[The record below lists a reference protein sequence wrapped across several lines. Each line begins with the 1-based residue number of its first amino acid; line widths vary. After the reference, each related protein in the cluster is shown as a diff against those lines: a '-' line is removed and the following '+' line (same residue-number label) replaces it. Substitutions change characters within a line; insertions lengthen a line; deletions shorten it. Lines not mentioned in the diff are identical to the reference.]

1 LVAALLGVPAVAG
14 AQNTGLVY
22 GTVRDTA
29 GRPVPAQVLLVGGRA
44 AAYAAANGGYRLVV
58 PAGDVLVRAAFIQY
72 APVQTI
78 VHVAAGDS
86 VSHDFVLT
94 PSIGWLSQDVFEL
107 GPVITTAAK
116 RSQLLDLAVTSIA
129 LVTDSEIARR
139 AINTIDEA
147 VGKAPAVQFLNGQV
161 NIRGS
166 SGYVQG
172 LGSRV
177 LLLVDGV
184 PMNQGDRGGID
195 WDVIPVDQ
203 VQRVEIVKGAG
214 SVLYG
219 SAALGGVVNLITR
232 GLPTGFHAR
241 LRTTAGFYANPPND
255 VWRFRDFTGGEGGAD
270 VAASYGTAALRGAF
284 AAGARHS
291 DGYRQQDRD
300 DHWQLAGKGE
310 WLAAPNLRVRLSGA
324 WANDDNQ
331 TALRWCVQGAC
342 DTRGQSYQPFMT
354 DTADLGARRA
364 SGKGCMSGAVER
376 TVSDQLAWTGRASW
390 SRTHFQDLF
399 PTGSDYAIADLFG
412 GELRAVATP
421 TPDQVVTVGGEAA
434 LSNVTSDF
442 FGVHTQGE
450 YAAYGESERRHGA
463 LRFTVGARADFLTV
477 DGGGMTAVVSP
488 RAGVV
493 IPSGVGTW
501 RLSAGRGF
509 RAPSIAERFVTTV
522 VDGFPVIP
530 NPNLSP
536 EVAWSFEV
544 GHARPI
550 GQWLHADAALFW
562 TEAQHLIEPN
572 IDTVQGQIQFRNLQ
586 RARWAGLDLALRARP
601 FSDRLAT
608 SAAYTFLYARELATD
623 STPERALGFRPR
635 HLLTLSVD
643 YALGPAAL
651 GADFRYSSRMDR
663 VEIFESEPRI
673 AAKVLDLRAQYGR
686 GPLAAHLLVAN
697 ALNYIYSLVPRTLEP
712 VRTVTLTLVYSY

>member
-1 LVAALLGVPAVAG
+1 MRRALVCAVLLGAPVIVSG
-14 AQNTGLVY
+14 QNTGILY
-22 GTVRDTA
+22 GVMRDTA
-29 GRPVPAQVLLVGGRA
+29 GSPLPFGHVRGAGREAFGDSLGRYRIELPAGLVYLTASRIGF
-44 AAYAAANGGYRLVV
+44 YRHTLDVTV
-58 PAGDVLVRAAFIQY
+58 PAGDSLHLDIR
-72 APVQTI
+72 
-78 VHVAAGDS
+78 
-86 VSHDFVLT
+86 FV
-94 PSIGWLSQDVFEL
+94 PGIPIEMQ
-107 GPVITTAAK
+107 PVITTAGK
-116 RSQLLDLAVTSIA
+116 RSQLLDLAVTSVAI
-129 LVTDSEIARR
+129 VTDSEISRR

-166 SGYVQG
+166 TGYVQG

-177 LLLVDGV
+177 LLLVDGI
-184 PMNQGDRGGID
+184 PMNQGDRGGIN

-214 SVLYG
+214 SALYG

-232 GLPTGFHAR
+232 DLPPGFHTR

-255 VWRFRDFTGGEGGAD
+255 VWRFRDFTGGAGGLD
-270 VAASYGTAALRGAF
+270 VAASYGSETLRGAF

-310 WLAAPNLRVRLSGA
+310 WLAAPNLHVRLSGA
-324 WANDDNQ
+324 WANDDYQ
-331 TALRWCVQGAC
+331 VPLRWCVQGAC
-342 DTRGQSYQPFMT
+342 DTRGQSYQPFMV
-354 DTADLGARRA
+354 DTSDLGAHTTSA
-364 SGKGCMSGAVER
+364 KGFIAGTVER
-376 TVSDQLAWTGRASW
+376 TVSDRLTWTGRASW
-390 SRTHFQDLF
+390 SRTHFEDLF
-399 PTGSDYAIADLFG
+399 QTSSEFAIADLFG
-412 GELRAVATP
+412 GELRAVMTP

-434 LSNVTSDF
+434 LSSVTSDF
-442 FGVHTQGE
+442 FGVHNQGE
-450 YAAYGESERRHGA
+450 YAAYGESERRHGV

-488 RAGVV
+488 RAGLV
-493 IPSGVGTW
+493 IPSGGGAW
-501 RLSAGRGF
+501 RFSAGRGF

-522 VDGFPVIP
+522 VDGLPVIP
-530 NPNLSP
+530 NPNLQP

-572 IDTVQGQIQFRNLQ
+572 VDTVQGQIQFRNLQ

-601 FSDRLAT
+601 FTERLAT
-608 SAAYTFLYARELATD
+608 SAAYTFLYARELGAD
-623 STPERALGFRPR
+623 STPDRPLAFRPR
-635 HLLTLSVD
+635 HLLTLSAD
-643 YALGPAAL
+643 YGLGAASL
-651 GADFRYSSRMDR
+651 GADFRYSSRMER
-663 VEIFESEPRI
+663 VEIYEPDPRI
-673 AAKVLDLRAQYGR
+673 AAKVLDLRAEYGR

-697 ALNYIYSLVPRTLEP
+697 ALNYIYSVVPRTLEP
-712 VRTVTLTLVYSY
+712 VRTVTLSLVYSY

>member
-1 LVAALLGVPAVAG
+1 MRRGLFVAVLLGVPVVAG
-14 AQNTGLVY
+14 AQGTGIVY
-22 GTVRDTA
+22 GTVRDSA
-29 GRPVPAQVLLVGGRA
+29 GAPLPFAIVEGGKHTVSSDSSGR
-44 AAYAAANGGYRLVV
+44 YRLVLQ
-58 PAGDVLVRAAFIQY
+58 AGLVHLTVSRIAFRKQTQDV
-72 APVQTI
+72 T
-78 VHVAAGDS
+78 VAAGDS
-86 VSHDFVLT
+86 LQLD
-94 PSIGWLSQDVFEL
+94 IRL
-107 GPVITTAAK
+107 GGGIPIEMQPVVTTAAK
-116 RSQLLDLAVTSIA
+116 RSQLLDLAVASTAI
-129 LVTDSEIARR
+129 VTDSEISRR

-166 SGYVQG
+166 TGYVQG

-184 PMNQGDRGGID
+184 PMNQGDRGGIN

-203 VQRVEIVKGAG
+203 VERVEIVKGAG
-214 SVLYG
+214 SALYG
-219 SAALGGVVNLITR
+219 SAALGGVINLITR
-232 GLPTGFHAR
+232 ELPMDFHAR

-255 VWRFRDFTGGEGGAD
+255 VWRFRDFTGGEGGLD
-270 VAASYGTAALRGAF
+270 VAASYGSETLRGAF

-300 DHWQLAGKGE
+300 DHWQVAGKGE

-354 DTADLGARRA
+354 DTADLGARTT
-364 SGKGCMSGAVER
+364 SGKGFIAGTVER
-376 TVSDQLAWTGRASW
+376 TVSDQLTWTGRASW
-390 SRTHFQDLF
+390 SRTHFEDLF
-399 PTGSDYAIADLFG
+399 PTSSDYAIADLFG
-412 GELRAVATP
+412 GELRAVVTP
-421 TPDQVVTVGGEAA
+421 APDQVVTVGGEAA
-434 LSNVTSDF
+434 LSSVTSDF

-450 YAAYGESERRHGA
+450 YAAYGESERRHGV

-488 RAGVV
+488 RVGLV
-493 IPSGVGTW
+493 IPSGGGAW
-501 RLSAGRGF
+501 RFSAGRGF

-522 VDGFPVIP
+522 VDGLPVIP
-530 NPNLSP
+530 NPNLQP

-572 IDTVQGQIQFRNLQ
+572 VDSVQGQIQFRNLQ

-601 FSDRLAT
+601 FTERLAT
-608 SAAYTFLYARELATD
+608 SAAYTFLYARELGTD
-623 STPERALGFRPR
+623 STPDRPLAFRPR
-635 HLLTLSVD
+635 HLLTLSAD
-643 YALGPAAL
+643 YALGRAAGF
-651 GADFRYSSRMDR
+651 GADFRYSSRMER
-663 VEIFESEPRI
+663 VAIYEPDPRI
-673 AAKVLDLRAQYGR
+673 AAKVLDLRAEYGR

-697 ALNYIYSLVPRTLEP
+697 ALNYIYSVVPRTLEP